1 MVRFNAEIIIFFSL
15 LKYYC
20 FYWQVVQRVC
30 SNAFF
35 SGILLA
41 AVPGN
46 DVVGEKKETD
56 VNISN

>member
-20 FYWQVVQRVC
+20 FYWQVVHTLC
-30 SNAFF
+30 SNAF
-35 SGILLA
+35 SGILL